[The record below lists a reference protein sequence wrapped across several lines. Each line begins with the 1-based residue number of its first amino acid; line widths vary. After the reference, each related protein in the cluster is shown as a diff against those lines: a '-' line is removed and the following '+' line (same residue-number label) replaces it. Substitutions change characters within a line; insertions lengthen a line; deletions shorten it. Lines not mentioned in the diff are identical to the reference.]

1 MMVTLQEKEEL
12 TLVWH
17 PPENATGTV
26 RFLWVTFTT
35 TTTTTNFPSHA

>member
-1 MMVTLQEKEEL
+1 MLIIYYITPMMVTLQEKEEL

-26 RFLWVTFTT
+26 RFL
-35 TTTTTNFPSHA
+35 